1 MAARS
6 GSVTTIVNEKLIR
19 SECVV
24 FAQPALSAC
33 PLSALIVELN
43 RAAFPCECV
52 SPSPTGGFPV
62 ITRSSAADT
71 IVAALTVRERNQ
83 WVFTAELLC

>member
-33 PLSALIVELN
+33 PLSALIVKLN
-43 RAAFPCECV
+43 RSAFHG

-71 IVAALTVRERNQ
+71 IMAALSVRERNQ
-83 WVFTAELLC
+83 WVFTAEPLC